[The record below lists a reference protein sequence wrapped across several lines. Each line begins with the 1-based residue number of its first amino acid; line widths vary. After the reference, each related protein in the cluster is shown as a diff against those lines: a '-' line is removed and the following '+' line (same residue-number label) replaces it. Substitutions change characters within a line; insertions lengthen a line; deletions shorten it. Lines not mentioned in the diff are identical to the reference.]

1 MAAAQPSTTKD
12 DRRGFTGAQLTA
24 TAVVAILLTVLAGW
38 AFVRFYLLPQSLQTV
53 SLSQQEQL
61 GLDRKLALLGLL
73 PATTD
78 HDPATADPQP
88 YSEVGA
94 SRVVEFSER
103 ELNGLLAQD
112 PAWRSRVAID
122 LSDDLVSLVALVP
135 VPQGFP
141 VMAGRNVRLNAG
153 AEFAFNNDR
162 PTLLLKGVSIMGV
175 PLPNA
180 WLGNLKNVDLIE
192 EFGNDPGFWKSFADG
207 VAAVEVREGR
217 LLLELRE

>member
-1 MAAAQPSTTKD
+1 
-12 DRRGFTGAQLTA
+12 
-24 TAVVAILLTVLAGW
+24 
-38 AFVRFYLLPQSLQTV
+38 
-53 SLSQQEQL
+53 L
-61 GLDRKLALLGLL
+61 GLDRKLALLGLT
-73 PATTD
+73 PAKSD
-78 HDPATADPQP
+78 ADPATAEPQP

-112 PAWRSRVAID
+112 PDLGSRVAID
-122 LSDDLVSLVALVP
+122 LWNDLVSLVALVP
-135 VPQGFP
+135 IPQDFP
-141 VMAGRNVRLNAG
+141 IMAGRNVRLNAG
-153 AEFAFNNDR
+153 AEFAFSNDR

-192 EFGNDPGFWKSFADG
+192 EFGNDPGFWKSFAAG

-217 LLLELRE
+217 LLLELQE